1 MEEIPKWVLELA
13 EKSEYEYHFHRLK
26 KIMNQDEMYNLL
38 VVEAAELDIEEIVDT
53 SYFNELLA
61 SFNALT
67 VSELHEKYG
76 KGQINN
82 TILAY
87 EQLKLYY
94 DQYFNNLLNKGEV
107 FRE

>member
-1 MEEIPKWVLELA
+1 MAQIPEWVFELA
-13 EKSEYEYHFHRLK
+13 EISDYEYHFNRLK
-26 KIMNQDEMYNLL
+26 KFMNEDEMYNLL
-38 VVEAAELDIEEIVDT
+38 VVEAAELDIEEIIDT

-76 KGQINN
+76 KGQINDA
-82 TILAY
+82 ILAY

-107 FRE
+107 SCE